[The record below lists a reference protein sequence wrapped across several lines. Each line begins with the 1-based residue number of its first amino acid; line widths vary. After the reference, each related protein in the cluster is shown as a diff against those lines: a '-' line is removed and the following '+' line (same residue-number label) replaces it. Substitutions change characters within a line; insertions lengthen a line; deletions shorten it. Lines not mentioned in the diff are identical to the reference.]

1 MSELISTQKLSA
13 LIAEFLP
20 CKIDIANLY
29 LSIMNEP
36 KTKEELVG
44 SSGIPL
50 KQLDADLNALSS
62 FCLISDYSGRDKNQ
76 IFFVIDPQF
85 SFPAIILA
93 DMWAVDANLHTI
105 SDLTIR
111 TDLVELNKRNMQ
123 CQVIIKNLKGL
134 YKKQLP
140 FLKEMAVVIN
150 GYKRTASCISELLE
164 TAKTDIFAV
173 VSPPHLLGE
182 IIWHTVVEKMK
193 DGVAYQR
200 ITTFDEL
207 VRHGYEI
214 FKNEI
219 QNYNETLY
227 ICKNNVLSHKFYVI
241 NNITVV
247 FFIPDT
253 QNKDFKFEVQIINNA
268 GWSKKYKD
276 VYEKLKG
283 ESIKLTDL
291 MSQIT
296 SFRTCFL
303 NKAAGF
309 LCEDECK
316 WLKDVFDYGVF
327 CKHQGYPLSIF
338 NSAKLK
344 CMRER
349 VITVTDKDEI
359 LANYSLQEVLN
370 YAI

>member
-1 MSELISTQKLSA
+1 MSEMLSTQELST

-29 LSIMNEP
+29 LSILNGP
-36 KTKEELVG
+36 KTKEALV
-44 SSGIPL
+44 STCCIPL
-50 KQLDADLNALSS
+50 QQLDSDLAVLSS
-62 FCLISDYSGRDKNQ
+62 LCLISDYYGRDKAQ
-76 IFFVIDPQF
+76 VYFAIDPQF
-85 SFPAIILA
+85 SVPAIILA
-93 DMWAVDANLHTI
+93 DMWAVDSDLHTI
-105 SDLTIR
+105 SDLTKR
-111 TDLVELNKRNMQ
+111 TDLVELNKRYKQ
-123 CQVIIKNLKGL
+123 CQVIVKNIKGL

-140 FLKEMAVVIN
+140 FLREMAVVIK
-150 GYKRTASCISELLE
+150 GYKRIASCVSELLE
-164 TAKTDIFAV
+164 TANTDIFAV

-182 IIWHTVVEKMK
+182 IIWQTVVEKMK

-214 FKNEI
+214 YKNEI

-227 ICKNNVLSHKFYVI
+227 ICKNNVLTHKFYII

-247 FFIPDT
+247 FFIPDIKS
-253 QNKDFKFEVQIINNA
+253 KDFKFEVQIINNA

-283 ESIKLTDL
+283 ECTSLTDL
-291 MSQIT
+291 MSKIT
-296 SFRTCFL
+296 AYRTYFL
-303 NKAAGF
+303 TKAAGF
-309 LCEDECK
+309 LSTDECK

-327 CKHQGYPLSIF
+327 CKHQEYPLSIY

-344 CMRER
+344 CLRKG
-349 VITVTDKDEI
+349 VITVNEKNEV
-359 LANYSLQEVLN
+359 LANYTLQEVLN
-370 YAI
+370 YAL